1 MTNQST
7 PNISFECDNLD
18 KISFKVYTLDVLD
31 SVCIQIDSKE
41 QMIYQ
46 SQGNE
51 NVTDCLYGVMTIDY
65 FFADKGKHT
74 INIFGN
80 VYGLNV
86 KGCNIFRLDLNDC
99 KLLEH
104 LDCHSNDL
112 EMLDLMYCPRLIRV
126 DCSNNRLI
134 DIDLHNNKRLSYLK
148 CNNNKI
154 CRLETTYLI
163 NLRTLLC
170 AHNNIDKISFTFNG
184 DANYI
189 DMRDNN
195 LSRKAIGNAINTLSR
210 CKNAIFCD
218 DYPLTSLDEI
228 TGKYRFYLG
237 YKQ

>member
-1 MTNQST
+1 MTNQDT
-7 PNISFECDNLD
+7 PNISFDCDDLD

-31 SVCIQIDSKE
+31 SVSVQIDDKV
-41 QMIYQ
+41 QMLYQ
-46 SQGNE
+46 SQGKE
-51 NVTDCLYGVMTIDY
+51 NVADYYYGVMTIDY

-74 INIFGN
+74 INIFGD

-86 KGCNIFRLDLNDC
+86 KDCNIFRLDLNDC

-112 EMLDLMYCPRLIRV
+112 EMLDLMYCPRLIKV

-134 DIDLHNNKRLSYLK
+134 DIDLHNNKRLTYLK

-154 CRLETTYLI
+154 CRLDMNYLI
-163 NLRTLLC
+163 NLQTLVC
-170 AHNNIDKISFTFNG
+170 AHNQIDKISFAFNSSIEC
-184 DANYI
+184 I
-189 DMRDNN
+189 DMRDNS
-195 LSRKAIGNAINTLSR
+195 LSRKAIGTTLATLSK

-228 TGKYRFYLG
+228 TGKWRFYLG